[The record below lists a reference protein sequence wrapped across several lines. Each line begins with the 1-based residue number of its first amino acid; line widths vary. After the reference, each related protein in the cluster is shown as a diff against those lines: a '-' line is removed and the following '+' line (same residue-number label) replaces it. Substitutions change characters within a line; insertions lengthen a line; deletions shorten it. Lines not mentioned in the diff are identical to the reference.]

1 MAKTAFGNFLER
13 AWNKTVDVFTGIFG
27 VSDQD
32 RKSLMFNSNLV
43 SDKDIE
49 DKVNK
54 IKKMVS
60 SKYAKLRDMNTAE
73 KAKAQK
79 AVDDAYDRLMTIS
92 NTNGSPFLKRYI
104 NDAKAEVR
112 AEYDKNRAQ
121 VNRLER
127 AEERLSEQQGLEED
141 LTNQAID
148 NMKNL
153 APSNQKK
160 TSDEWNR
167 LNKLNDSLTS
177 QVDSLNKGNLN
188 EYERRMK
195 DEI

>member
-60 SKYAKLRDMNTAE
+60 SKYAKLRDMNAAE

-153 APSNQKK
+153 TPSNQKR